1 MRIRPLH
8 AIRRYINHS
17 INNHICRNNIMNI
30 GDIVFKGMA
39 LALLIWLFIVI
50 VIRVKMFIGGFKN
63 KH

>member
-1 MRIRPLH
+1 
-8 AIRRYINHS
+8 
-17 INNHICRNNIMNI
+17 MNI